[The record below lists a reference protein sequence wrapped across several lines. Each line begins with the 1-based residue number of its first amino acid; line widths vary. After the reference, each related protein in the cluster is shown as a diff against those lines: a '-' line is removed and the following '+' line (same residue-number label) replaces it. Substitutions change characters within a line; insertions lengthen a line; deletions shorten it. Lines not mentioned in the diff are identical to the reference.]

1 MQTRSPGDTGSSSN
15 SVDQPALLQLAG
27 VTVERDNKQLV
38 ADIDWSVKP
47 GQHWVVIG
55 HNGCGK
61 TTLVRL
67 ASFYLHPTRGLVRV
81 MGDGLG
87 TCDIRTLRGRIP
99 VISSATERLFRPTI
113 DAVDLVM
120 CAKFGALE
128 PWWHTY
134 TTVDRD
140 AALGCLSQTGAEG
153 IAERP
158 FGTLSSGERQR
169 VMWARALMADAPI
182 MLLDEPASGLDFG
195 ARERLLADLDA
206 MFAARPEMGSVFV
219 THHVEEIPRS
229 ATHLLAM
236 SAGRIVAAGPIATT
250 LTPETLSTA
259 VGIDCTITMIDGRY
273 FARAT

>member
-1 MQTRSPGDTGSSSN
+1 MQTRSPEAAPTPLLAFD
-15 SVDQPALLQLAG
+15 SVSVQRDEKWLL
-27 VTVERDNKQLV
+27 T
-38 ADIDWSVKP
+38 DITWSVQP
-47 GQHWVVIG
+47 GEHWVIIG

-61 TTLVRL
+61 TTLVKL
-67 ASFYLHPTRGLVRV
+67 ASFYLHPTSGIVRV

-87 TCDIRTLRGRIP
+87 TCDIRSLRGRIP
-99 VISSATERLFRPTI
+99 VISAGTERLFRPTI

-134 TTVDRD
+134 TTVDQ
-140 AALGCLSQTGAEG
+140 AEALRCLAQTGATE

-195 ARERLLADLDA
+195 ARERLLTDLDA
-206 MFAARPEMGSVFV
+206 MFSARPEMGSVFV

-236 SAGRIVAAGPIATT
+236 SGGRIVAAGPIGTT
-250 LTPETLSTA
+250 LTAGTLSAA
-259 VGIDCTITMIDGRY
+259 VGIDCSVTNIDGRY
-273 FARAT
+273 FARAV